1 MSTVRISDDDK
12 LILNDLCE
20 KRGMTQGVVVGY
32 LLEQAVRYNMFDSD
46 WIEELT
52 EVTFHD
58 LLQEADLDYRK
69 GFEVARYK
77 AELNLKSTLIKE
89 LIKAMPPVERV
100 AYLKETLGG
109 HEKGV
114 DLIESMSS
122 QQMYSVN
129 GEKKMIAPGQDG
141 RPRIHNLAP
150 GQIIQCPRGWHTKH
164 NPCVACDICKTCEIV
179 FDERVEWLGQ
189 HGTTKE
195 REEVIANS
203 SVRRL
208 N

>member
-141 RPRIHNLAP
+141 RPRCH
-150 GQIIQCPRGWHTKH
+150 RGGVHGAGLHRRCRDRSPWKLRPASLSF
-164 NPCVACDICKTCEIV
+164 PCRSGGRKP
-179 FDERVEWLGQ
+179 L
-189 HGTTKE
+189 
-195 REEVIANS
+195 
-203 SVRRL
+203 
-208 N
+208 